1 MFVHVVCILLYV
13 ACNVLLE
20 LQYASVFVAK
30 ATLVWYNEAASIHLH
45 NAMTGVQLLS
55 SLCVAGASACC
66 YELYLQSDWSRV
78 CCATVRMQ
86 ITVGVQLRK

>member
-1 MFVHVVCILLYV
+1 MAVSLAHSRV
-13 ACNVLLE
+13 
-20 LQYASVFVAK
+20 QPSDSGK
-30 ATLVWYNEAASIHLH
+30 TLRYKRREGLSSLVNYHEAASIHLH
-45 NAMTGVQLLS
+45 NAVTGVQLLS

-78 CCATVRMQ
+78 CRATVRMQ